1 MKMTWQYLQNQ
12 FLAATRTTY
21 KKALKLSNYHD
32 AYLEKMMNENPL
44 DMDFTTL
51 YNRYHPIHLAYVA
64 AYNTW
69 KNAGG
74 QQEGQTLN
82 LDQMLTLLVSKAA
95 RWDARVQVEFEK
107 GSPTYKAIFPNGRAP
122 FIKGAYSTRI
132 LAVQTLG
139 TALAV
144 NPILAAL
151 KAEVDTFYTDI
162 DAARD
167 TQEGAKGGTKAGSDA
182 LDNQRITTMT
192 EQYRNLGFLI
202 NKWATTP
209 LLIEPFFELNILRD
223 HRQTLFTGTLDPAEN
238 EAILTHTFLADDE
251 IEFEITGLPTVPAG
265 TSVKFYLASMPNG
278 TDSTAVTI
286 TVNTGKVT
294 LPVSAFGAIDL
305 ATHRHLTGLN
315 ESLFEMHYEVELL

>member
-1 MKMTWQYLQNQ
+1 MEKTWHYLVNQ
-12 FLAATRTTY
+12 FITATDRTY

-44 DMDFTTL
+44 DIDFATL
-51 YNRYHPIHLAYVA
+51 YNRYHPFHLAYVA
-64 AYNTW
+64 AYNEW

-95 RWDARVQVEFEK
+95 RWDARVQVEYEK
-107 GSPTYKAIFPNGRAP
+107 NSPTYKSIFPNGRAP
-122 FIKGAYSTRI
+122 FGKGAYITRI
-132 LAVQTLG
+132 QAVQTLG
-139 TALAV
+139 TALSAH
-144 NPILAAL
+144 PALAAL
-151 KAEVDTFYTDI
+151 KLDVEAFYTDI
-162 DAARD
+162 DNVRD
-167 TQEGAKGGTKAGSDA
+167 TQESAKGGTKAGSDA
-182 LDNQRITTMT
+182 VENQRIITMN

-202 NKWATTP
+202 NKWADTP

-223 HRQTLFTGTLDPAEN
+223 HRQTLFTGTLDPSEN

-251 IEFEITGLPTVPAG
+251 IEFELTAQTGVPAG
-265 TSVKFYLASMPNG
+265 TTASFYLSNIPNG
-278 TDSTAVTI
+278 TNSTAVTVTI
-286 TVNTGKVT
+286 NTGKIT

-305 ATHRHLTGLN
+305 GTHRYLTGLN